1 MLVNNVDGE
10 SKVSSML
17 KNSSFYIE
25 VAKFVQAY
33 TTIVSN
39 PNEFLSMAHL
49 QTLVTDADKLTWDQ
63 LVKIMQTC
71 DLGFNGVPTTMDL
84 VVYYNYALEMGSI
97 DKQEKKIA
105 TIEDVANAQKHY
117 YNFIDEAKDRAEE
130 DYIRQKRIKDRR
142 EAEVKTIDDK
152 LLNLKIIQG
161 IALVL
166 MMFSVAIGC
175 FGVVSFF
182 VNNALV
188 EAIGGIIP
196 IWEKQYV
203 GAILL
208 LLLAFVLFSL
218 FDRFF
223 IAYKRKYLK
232 LEMASATIFTRSDD
246 SYVETKNL
254 KKKLD
259 VLKKDLK
266 TVKAELAD
274 KNKRF
279 DVKKNIET
287 LVATNKIYQQYAMEE
302 AFDGDEKS
310 MKNDNELFEIQEFAP
325 VKLSKEQAENLR
337 EVTKEA
343 IRTEGQFDVD
353 AYNEKFE
360 NVKKEEEQEQEV
372 VQEQDSAEK
381 QEEELLSSI
390 DYIKQVLGFGVN
402 EQQNEQEVENQQQK

>member
-1 MLVNNVDGE
+1 
-10 SKVSSML
+10 
-17 KNSSFYIE
+17 
-25 VAKFVQAY
+25 
-33 TTIVSN
+33 
-39 PNEFLSMAHL
+39 
-49 QTLVTDADKLTWDQ
+49 
-63 LVKIMQTC
+63 
-71 DLGFNGVPTTMDL
+71 
-84 VVYYNYALEMGSI
+84 
-97 DKQEKKIA
+97 
-105 TIEDVANAQKHY
+105 
-117 YNFIDEAKDRAEE
+117 
-130 DYIRQKRIKDRR
+130 
-142 EAEVKTIDDK
+142 
-152 LLNLKIIQG
+152 
-161 IALVL
+161 
-166 MMFSVAIGC
+166 
-175 FGVVSFF
+175 
-182 VNNALV
+182 
-188 EAIGGIIP
+188 
-196 IWEKQYV
+196 
-203 GAILL
+203 
-208 LLLAFVLFSL
+208 
-218 FDRFF
+218 
-223 IAYKRKYLK
+223 
-232 LEMASATIFTRSDD
+232 MASATIFTRSDD

-302 AFDGDEKS
+302 VFDGDEKS
-310 MKNDNELFEIQEFAP
+310 MKNDNELFETQEFAP

-372 VQEQDSAEK
+372 VQEQESVEK